1 MAEYARS
8 DQVQSILDAAHAE
21 SARLSH
27 EYLGTE
33 HLLLGLLGCQ
43 GAVALDILSA
53 VGVPVD
59 ELRRNVL
66 RTVLPG
72 TGAREA
78 GPDLPYTTR
87 AKTVIDLTMRTAGER
102 GHEYVGSEDLLV
114 GLAREEHGL
123 AAQVLALHGASLP
136 RLLAEV
142 ERFARNG
149 RREPRSGVA

>member
-1 MAEYARS
+1 M
-8 DQVQSILDAAHAE
+8 
-21 SARLSH
+21 
-27 EYLGTE
+27 
-33 HLLLGLLGCQ
+33 
-43 GAVALDILSA
+43 
-53 VGVPVD
+53 
-59 ELRRNVL
+59 L

-72 TGAREA
+72 TGAREP

-136 RLLAEV
+136 HLLAEV